1 MDAEALPRP
10 DRLTMPRKKPSQPD
24 AGKKA
29 RRIAR
34 NVIGT
39 VPVEKVILPKTLR
52 KKPKHRK
59 SLERDESQ

>member
-1 MDAEALPRP
+1 
-10 DRLTMPRKKPSQPD
+10 MPRKKPSQPD

>member
-1 MDAEALPRP
+1 
-10 DRLTMPRKKPSQPD
+10 MPRKKPSQPN

-39 VPVEKVILPKTLR
+39 VPAEKVIVPKTLR
-52 KKPKHRK
+52 KKPKHKK
-59 SLERDESQ
+59 SLDPNES